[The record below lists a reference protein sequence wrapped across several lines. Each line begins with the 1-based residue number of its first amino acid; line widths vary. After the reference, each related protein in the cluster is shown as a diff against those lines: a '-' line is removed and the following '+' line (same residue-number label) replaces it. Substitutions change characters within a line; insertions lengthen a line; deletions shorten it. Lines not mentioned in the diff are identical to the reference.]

1 MNGAVRV
8 AARSVSRVD
17 FYVLPSGL
25 SAERFACAMAAKA
38 RRKGL
43 QIYVHTA
50 SKPDA
55 LNLDDLLWTFKDIS
69 FLPHRL
75 HDAGEDDGSSVT
87 VGWDGRLPEPAQVLI
102 NLTRGIPEFAASFE
116 RIIEAVVPETPLREQ
131 ARERYRRYRELGFE
145 LHSHEID
152 SDDGEL

>member
-1 MNGAVRV
+1 M
-8 AARSVSRVD
+8 SRVD
-17 FYVLPSGL
+17 FYVLPGGL
-25 SAERFACAMAAKA
+25 SAERFACAMADKA
-38 RRKGL
+38 CRRGF

-50 SKPDA
+50 SRLDA
-55 LNLDDLLWTFKDIS
+55 LNLDELLWTFKDIS

-75 HDAGEDDGSSVT
+75 HDAENEGSAVT

-102 NLTRGIPEFAASFE
+102 NLTRAIPEFAANFE
-116 RIIEAVVPETPLREQ
+116 RIIEAVVPETALRDE

-152 SDDGEL
+152 SDDAEF